1 MKEKVKTLQIIH
13 LAITMGVAFAYFFV
27 LDKSVLVDFKIP
39 VIDSNSII
47 FALLPVVAIILSNIM
62 FKNMIS
68 KIDSNLSDEAKINI
82 FQTSSIIRWAIL
94 EGVAFVLLFLKPD
107 FFIFGI
113 VIIVY
118 LLTIRPTEDKV
129 NNDLNLTR

>member
-1 MKEKVKTLQIIH
+1 
-13 LAITMGVAFAYFFV
+13 
-27 LDKSVLVDFKIP
+27 
-39 VIDSNSII
+39 
-47 FALLPVVAIILSNIM
+47 M

-68 KIDSNLSDEAKINI
+68 KIDSNLSDEAKINT

-94 EGVAFVLLFLKPD
+94 EGAALVLLFLKPD

-113 VIIVY
+113 IIIIY

-129 NNDLNLTR
+129 NNDLNLTSKL